1 MFESVRREERTFL
14 YFWEGIN
21 KKAGDKNLKILEGG
35 TYLRGHYDILMD
47 IRPKL
52 NVGMTFIMASSE
64 FLYTLNWTLFAIIV
78 AAVKD
83 IFPKKSPSVQVGL
96 KISTEMS
103 AIWDGVAKLEKM
115 KTKLGTIKEGNY
127 TDENKDILKEIG
139 ADLEEVELQFLKF
152 Y

>member
-1 MFESVRREERTFL
+1 
-14 YFWEGIN
+14 
-21 KKAGDKNLKILEGG
+21 
-35 TYLRGHYDILMD
+35 MD

-64 FLYTLNWTLFAIIV
+64 FLCTLNWTLFAIIV

-139 ADLEEVELQFLKF
+139 ADLEEVEL
-152 Y
+152 